1 MQKIITNWRSFRD
14 PNLHPIII
22 KRLEEAL
29 TRRQFLA
36 GGAAAGLL
44 YALMQTD
51 FFKQLSDEEQDRL
64 IEMSPEELAQLEID
78 DPEYAQA
85 VRNLQSEFGVVD
97 DPKTLQSKYDGL
109 SNREIKELQIQS
121 VGALMIAPPDLVDDR
136 PWQLAPTRQ
145 SQTSGYY
152 SYVSEID
159 LELIA
164 DTNPEIRKTIDEAYE
179 FYRGFG
185 LTRLHKYVYGQ
196 PEFFSYTS
204 AAEANAGKV
213 FDTIETNRKQ
223 RNYLTGEMENIKFRK
238 LPLAWTVA
246 QKTLLDQ
253 ISFMEAELAEARSD
267 EEIEVVLEKYGVVT
281 DWGSGYSKTSKYDV
295 VKKLRT
301 TAANA
306 LGHMDKPMNVSGQHS
321 NK

>member
-1 MQKIITNWRSFRD
+1 MKDIVNNWRRFRNPD
-14 PNLHPIII
+14 LSGIID
-22 KRLEEAL
+22 KRLHEAL
-29 TRRQFLA
+29 SRRQFLT

-51 FFKQLSDEEQDRL
+51 FFNQLSDEEQDKL

-78 DPEYAQA
+78 DPEYAEA
-85 VRNLQSEFGVVD
+85 VRNLQNEFGIVD
-97 DPKTLQSKYDGL
+97 KEATLKDKYEGL
-109 SNREIKELQIQS
+109 SSSEIKEIQLQSI
-121 VGALMIAPPDLVDDR
+121 GALMIAPAELMDGR
-136 PWQLAPTRQ
+136 QWQLAPTRQ

-152 SYVSEID
+152 TYVSELD

-164 DTNPEIRKTIDEAYE
+164 ETNPEITKAIDAAYE
-179 FYRGFG
+179 FYSSFG
-185 LTRLHKYVYGQ
+185 LTRLQKYVYGQ

-204 AAEANAGKV
+204 QAEANSGKV
-213 FDTIETNRKQ
+213 FDTIESDRQQK
-223 RNYLTGEMENIKFRK
+223 NYLTGEMENIKFRK

-253 ISFMEAELAEARSD
+253 ISFMESELAEAQND
-267 EEIEVVLEKYGVVT
+267 EEVEAILEKYGVGT
-281 DWGSGYSKTSKYDV
+281 EWGQGYSKTSKYDV

-301 TAANA
+301 IGGNA
-306 LGHMDKPMNVSGQHS
+306 LDHMSNPVDIPGKHS